1 MSSPPRE
8 GIRFFAGGLR
18 AASEVHLMIKYVKQ
32 ILIIAAVCFAGEAVH
47 YFVPLPI
54 PASIYGMLILFLL
67 LETGVLKVES
77 IREVSTFLL
86 DTMIIMFIPAGVG
99 LMEYWGSIRDIW
111 WKLIIVIVAVN
122 AAVFAVSGWVTQAVG
137 KKVGGK

>member
-1 MSSPPRE
+1 M
-8 GIRFFAGGLR
+8 
-18 AASEVHLMIKYVKQ
+18 MKYVKQ

-99 LMEYWGSIRDIW
+99 LMEYWGSIKDIW